1 MYKIVKD
8 DNSFVRDTDTNAIL
22 NIDNEALTAYKL
34 RKNANVQLKNDVDEL
49 KSELQEI
56 KQLLKKML
64 DK

>member
-34 RKNANVQLKNDVDEL
+34 RKNANVKLKNDVDEL

>member
-1 MYKIVKD
+1 MYKTVKD

-34 RKNANVQLKNDVDEL
+34 RKNANVKLKNDVDEL